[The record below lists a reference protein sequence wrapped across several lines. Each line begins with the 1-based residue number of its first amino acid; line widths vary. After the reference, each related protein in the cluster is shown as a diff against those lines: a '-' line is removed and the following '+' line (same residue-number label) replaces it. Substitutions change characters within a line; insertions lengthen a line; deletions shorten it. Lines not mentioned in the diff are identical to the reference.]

1 MSCHLSHRLTTVH
14 RAVSMALLYS
24 VGYAAL
30 VSSAQAAT
38 IGKTVVTSAQ
48 HEPLAASILVTDIK
62 TTDFSASLANS
73 TVYQQMGLT
82 PTDSMTIRFQPT
94 SATSGQVFITTTKPV
109 SKPFADVILAINDGA
124 QRNVIPKTLLMPLND
139 SLPITPSKN
148 IVTGAKK
155 PNLPVVSVT
164 NAQPLTVR
172 QGTPPPLFSSPKV
185 STYKSSASD
194 LAAAKLPARDIQAP
208 KIQAPSIQAPTVSSS
223 LPAAVTAT
231 TQSNTT
237 VYTPS
242 RLNNDNAGSE
252 NSLDKSSLNK
262 KYVNT
267 SNTSNNVPDNKT
279 SVNNTAATSLN
290 ALSSDNIEEGVVT
303 DKQFDILNIQ
313 IVRQIQLNN
322 ERSIDMM
329 VATPMSPKT
338 ALPPTLNNQTSTVQA
353 NSANSIVANT
363 PLNDVST
370 SNISSSSVASNQ
382 VAAQQAVA
390 PNQSGDAEVNYTVQ
404 RNDSLWVIAQQIA
417 EKNNLDVQTV
427 MKEIKSQNPSAF
439 INKNADQ
446 LKADAQ
452 LSLPNYDVLPSQ
464 QKLEAAISAQR
475 QYNRKASIP
484 VAKESST
491 PKPTSKPTSKQ
502 ASKNAPENTQ
512 AAKRTAKPAVT
523 KTQTLPKAQF
533 SVIAPGHQGSADGTR
548 TKSGMAVGNGL
559 STDVL
564 TILKSSRQ
572 STASQAQRL
581 SKTNSTLESSTRKLQ
596 LQNQK
601 LAELQARLEKLR
613 NQ

>member
-1 MSCHLSHRLTTVH
+1 MSCHLSHRLTTIH

-48 HEPLAASILVTDIK
+48 HEPLVASIMVTDIK
-62 TTDFSASLANS
+62 TADFSASLANS
-73 TVYQQMGLT
+73 TIYQQMGLT
-82 PTDSMTIRFQPT
+82 PTDSMTVRFQPT
-94 SATSGQVFITTTKPV
+94 SATTGQVFITTTKPV
-109 SKPFADVILAINDGA
+109 SKPFADVVLAINDGT

-139 SLPITPSKN
+139 SLPITSSKN

-155 PNLPVVSVT
+155 PNLPVVSVI

-172 QGTPPPLFSSPKV
+172 QGTPPPLLLSA
-185 STYKSSASD
+185 YKSSTSD
-194 LAAAKLPARDIQAP
+194 LAAAKLPARDIQIP
-208 KIQAPSIQAPTVSSS
+208 NIQAPTVSSS
-223 LPAAVTAT
+223 LPAAVTTT

-237 VYTPS
+237 VYAPS
-242 RLNNDNAGSE
+242 RLNNDNTGSI
-252 NSLDKSSLNK
+252 NSLDKNSLNVSK
-262 KYVNT
+262 TTDYIP
-267 SNTSNNVPDNKT
+267 NNKI
-279 SVNNTAATSLN
+279 SANNTAATSLN
-290 ALSSDNIEEGVVT
+290 ILSSDNNEEGAVT
-303 DKQFDILNIQ
+303 DRQFDILNIQ
-313 IVRQIQLNN
+313 ITRQIQFDN
-322 ERSIDMM
+322 ERNTGI
-329 VATPMSPKT
+329 VAARPLSPKAT
-338 ALPPTLNNQTSTVQA
+338 LPPTLNNQASTVQA
-353 NSANSIVANT
+353 NSANTIVASAPRNSV
-363 PLNDVST
+363 PT
-370 SNISSSSVASNQ
+370 SDTSSSSVTSNASTVGTNTAAT
-382 VAAQQAVA
+382 VATA
-390 PNQSGDAEVNYTVQ
+390 PNQPGSAEVNYTVQ

-417 EKNNLDVQTV
+417 EKNNLDIQTV

-475 QYNRKASIP
+475 QYNRKANIP
-484 VAKESST
+484 IAKKPTT
-491 PKPTSKPTSKQ
+491 PKPTSKPVSKT
-502 ASKNAPENTQ
+502 ASETTR
-512 AAKRTAKPAVT
+512 AAKHTEKPAVT

-533 SVIAPGHQGSADGTR
+533 SVIAPGHQGSADGTK
-548 TKSGMAVGNGL
+548 TKAGMATGNGL

-572 STASQAQRL
+572 STASQAQGL
-581 SKTNSTLESSTRKLQ
+581 SKTNGMLDSYTRKLQ

-601 LAELQARLEKLR
+601 LAELQARLKKLR

>member
-185 STYKSSASD
+185 STYKSLASD

-208 KIQAPSIQAPTVSSS
+208 KIQAPNIQAPTVSSS

-237 VYTPS
+237 VYAPS
-242 RLNNDNAGSE
+242 RLNNDNASSA
-252 NSLDKSSLNK
+252 NSLDKNYLNT
-262 KYVNT
+262 NST
-267 SNTSNNVPDNKT
+267 A
-279 SVNNTAATSLN
+279 NNTAATSLN
-290 ALSSDNIEEGVVT
+290 TLSSDTIEEGAVT
-303 DKQFDILNIQ
+303 NKQFDILNIQ

-322 ERSIDMM
+322 ERSTDKM
-329 VATPMSPKT
+329 VATPMSPKK
-338 ALPPTLNNQTSTVQA
+338 AMPPTLNNQTSTIQA

-363 PLNDVST
+363 PLNNVST
-370 SNISSSSVASNQ
+370 SDISSSSVASNQ
-382 VAAQQAVA
+382 IAAQQAVV
-390 PNQSGDAEVNYTVQ
+390 PNQSSNAEVNYTVQ

-484 VAKESST
+484 VAKT
-491 PKPTSKPTSKQ
+491 TTTTSKPISKQ
-502 ASKNAPENTQ
+502 ASKAAPENPQ

-533 SVIAPGHQGSADGTR
+533 SVIAPGHQGSADGTK
-548 TKSGMAVGNGL
+548 TKSGMAAGNGL

-581 SKTNSTLESSTRKLQ
+581 SKTSGTLESYNRKLQ

-601 LAELQARLEKLR
+601 LAELQARLKKLR

>member
-185 STYKSSASD
+185 STYKSSDSD
-194 LAAAKLPARDIQAP
+194 LAAAKLPAPNIRVP
-208 KIQAPSIQAPTVSSS
+208 NVQAPTVSSS

-237 VYTPS
+237 VYAPS
-242 RLNNDNAGSE
+242 RLNNDNASSA
-252 NSLDKSSLNK
+252 NALDKSSLDK

-267 SNTSNNVPDNKT
+267 SNTSNNVSDNKT

-290 ALSSDNIEEGVVT
+290 VLSSDTIEEDAVT

-322 ERSIDMM
+322 ERSTDMM
-329 VATPMSPKT
+329 VAIPMSPKT
-338 ALPPTLNNQTSTVQA
+338 AMPPTLNNQASTIQA
-353 NSANSIVANT
+353 NSTNNIVANT
-363 PLNDVST
+363 PLNNVST
-370 SNISSSSVASNQ
+370 SDISSSSVASNQ
-382 VAAQQAVA
+382 IAAQQAVA
-390 PNQSGDAEVNYTVQ
+390 PNQSSNAEVNYTVQ
-404 RNDSLWVIAQQIA
+404 RNDSLWVIAKQIA

-484 VAKESST
+484 VAKT
-491 PKPTSKPTSKQ
+491 TTTTSKPISKQ
-502 ASKNAPENTQ
+502 ASKAAPENPQ

-533 SVIAPGHQGSADGTR
+533 SVIAPGHQGSADGTK
-548 TKSGMAVGNGL
+548 TKSGMAAGNGL

-581 SKTNSTLESSTRKLQ
+581 SKTSGTLESYTRKLQ

-601 LAELQARLEKLR
+601 LAELQARLKKLR